1 MSHFTKRVILLVFLG
16 CLILSLT
23 SSEMEEIGPYK
34 SSWFDKLPKL
44 ETGDIVFR
52 RVDGPTSHFI
62 DLVDDQANYSHVGI
76 VFVTNTGGEL
86 VINVIPGEGSLGVVQ
101 AESFAMF
108 LEPALS
114 FAIFRMHREAGVD
127 RVIAADWANSL
138 VDKIPFDLKFD
149 LETDDELYCT
159 ELVWKAYLA
168 AGIDLVS
175 GSFDEM
181 KFPFLDSNQ
190 YILPS
195 SLMSSDYLYQL
206 YPTRVNE

>member
-1 MSHFTKRVILLVFLG
+1 
-16 CLILSLT
+16 
-23 SSEMEEIGPYK
+23 MEEIGPYK